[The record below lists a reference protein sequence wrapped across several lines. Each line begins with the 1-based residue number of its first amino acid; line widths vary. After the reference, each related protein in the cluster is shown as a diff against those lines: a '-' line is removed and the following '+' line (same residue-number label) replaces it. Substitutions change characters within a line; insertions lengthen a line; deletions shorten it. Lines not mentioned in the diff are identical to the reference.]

1 MYIQLLLNS
10 SFSTKVN
17 AKYHLT
23 FGYLLMTQTMQTDNL
38 TQHWQT
44 LWLNVNLAT
53 MTEAGTGYGEITQ
66 AALAISDGKIVWLGK
81 EADLPTYDK
90 NELEVINGEEKWLSP
105 GLIDC
110 HTHLVYGGH
119 RANEFEMR
127 LQGKSYQEI
136 AEAGGGIVST
146 VKATR
151 AASEAEL
158 LASAL
163 PRLTA
168 LHQQGVTTVEI
179 KSGYGLDVINEV
191 KMLKVAGEL
200 AQALPVT
207 IKRTF
212 LGAHALPLE
221 FKNNSD
227 GYIDLVC
234 EQMMPVIAAQKL
246 ADTVDVFCENI
257 GFNLTQTERVFAA
270 AKEHGLDLKVHAEQ
284 LSDLGGTEL
293 AAKYQALSSDHVE
306 FLSEA
311 GVQAMSAANMTAVLL
326 PGAFY
331 FLRETQLPPIEL
343 LRKHGVAMA
352 IATDVN
358 PGSSPI
364 CSIQLMLNMACT
376 LFRLTPSEAL
386 AGVTCNAAKA
396 LGLHKNKGQ
405 LSVGFDADIAVWNI
419 SQPAELC
426 YQFGVNPL
434 SALIQNGKQVI

>member
-1 MYIQLLLNS
+1 MTNTLQSNS
-10 SFSTKVN
+10 
-17 AKYHLT
+17 
-23 FGYLLMTQTMQTDNL
+23 QQ
-38 TQHWQT
+38 WQT

-53 MTEAGTGYGEITQ
+53 MDNGSENYGEIHD
-66 AALAISDGKIVWLGK
+66 AALAISNGKIAWLGK
-81 EADLPTYDK
+81 EADLPIYNRNK
-90 NELEVINGEEKWLSP
+90 IEVIDGKGKWLTP

-110 HTHLVYGGH
+110 HTHLVYGGN

-146 VKATR
+146 VTATR
-151 AASEAEL
+151 KASEAEL

-179 KSGYGLDVINEV
+179 KSGYGLDLDNEV
-191 KMLKVAGEL
+191 KMLNVAGMLAKEL
-200 AQALPVT
+200 PITV
-207 IKRTF
+207 KRTF
-212 LGAHALPLE
+212 LGAHALPIE
-221 FKNNSD
+221 FKDNPD
-227 GYIDLVC
+227 DYISLVC
-234 EQMMPVIAAQKL
+234 DEMIPIVAQQKL

-257 GFNLTQTERVFAA
+257 GFNLQQTERVFSA
-270 AKEHGLDLKVHAEQ
+270 AKQHDLAIKAHAEQ

-306 FLSEA
+306 FLSEQ
-311 GVQAMSAANMTAVLL
+311 GIKAMKAADMTAVLL

-343 LRKHGVAMA
+343 LRKHGVEMA
-352 IATDVN
+352 IATDAN

-396 LGLHKNKGQ
+396 LGLSEEKGK
-405 LSVGFDADIAVWNI
+405 LAVGFDADIAVWNI

-434 SALIQNGKQVI
+434 STLIQNGERSTDPSF

>member
-1 MYIQLLLNS
+1 MTTLKPLALTSDQQLDKMSEL
-10 SFSTKVN
+10 STS
-17 AKYHLT
+17 T
-23 FGYLLMTQTMQTDNL
+23 
-38 TQHWQT
+38 WQS
-44 LWLNVNLAT
+44 LWVNVNLAT
-53 MTEAGTGYGEITQ
+53 MVHGSENYGEIKN
-66 AALAISDGKIVWLGK
+66 AAIAISHGKIVWLGK
-81 EADLPTYDK
+81 AIDLPVYNKESVKVYD
-90 NELEVINGEEKWLSP
+90 GDGKWITP

-110 HTHLVYGGH
+110 HTHLVYGGN

-151 AASEAEL
+151 AATEEEL

-163 PRLTA
+163 ARLTA
-168 LHQQGVTTVEI
+168 LYQQGVTTVEI
-179 KSGYGLDVINEV
+179 KSGYGLDLINEM
-191 KMLKVAGEL
+191 KMLKVAGQL
-200 AQALPVT
+200 AKALPIT

-212 LGAHALPLE
+212 LGAHALPIE
-221 FKNNSD
+221 YKNDAD
-227 GYIDLVC
+227 GYIDAVC
-234 EQMMPVIAAQKL
+234 NEMIPIIAQQHL
-246 ADTVDVFCENI
+246 AESVDVFCENI
-257 GFNLTQTERVFAA
+257 GFNLNQTERVFSA
-270 AKEHGLDLKVHAEQ
+270 AKKNGLAIKVHAEQ

-293 AAKYQALSSDHVE
+293 AAKYQALSSDHLE
-306 FLSEA
+306 FLSEQ
-311 GVQAMSAANMTAVLL
+311 GVKTMCAANMTAVLL

-331 FLRETQLPPIEL
+331 FLREKQLPPIDL
-343 LRKHGVAMA
+343 LRQHNVAMA

-376 LFRLTPSEAL
+376 LFRLTPNEAL

-396 LGLHKNKGQ
+396 LGLDKNKGK
-405 LSVGFDADIAVWNI
+405 LALGYDADMALWDIQ
-419 SQPAELC
+419 QPAQLC

>member
-1 MYIQLLLNS
+1 
-10 SFSTKVN
+10 
-17 AKYHLT
+17 
-23 FGYLLMTQTMQTDNL
+23 MTNTAQATNPIP
-38 TQHWQT
+38 HWQT

-53 MTEAGTGYGEITQ
+53 MTNGGDNYGEICD
-66 AALAISDGKIVWLGK
+66 AALAISDGKIAWLGK
-81 EADLPTYDK
+81 QADLPSYHKSDV
-90 NELEVINGEEKWLSP
+90 EVIDGQGRWLTP

-110 HTHLVYGGH
+110 HTHLVYGGN

-151 AASEAEL
+151 EASAAEL
-158 LASAL
+158 LKSAL

-168 LHQQGVTTVEI
+168 LHQQGVTTIEI
-179 KSGYGLDVINEV
+179 KSGYGLDLDNEV
-191 KMLKVAGEL
+191 KMLTVAGEL
-200 AQALPVT
+200 AEQLPVT
-207 IKRTF
+207 VKRTF
-212 LGAHALPLE
+212 LGAHALPVE
-221 FKNNSD
+221 YKDNSD
-227 GYIDLVC
+227 GYIKLVC
-234 EQMMPVIAAQKL
+234 DEMIPVIAEQKL

-257 GFNLTQTERVFAA
+257 GFDLAQTERVFTA
-270 AKEHGLDLKVHAEQ
+270 AKQHGLAIKAHAEQ
-284 LSDLGGTEL
+284 LSNLGGTEL
-293 AAKYQALSSDHVE
+293 AAKYQALSSDHIE
-306 FLSEA
+306 FLSAA
-311 GVQAMSAANMTAVLL
+311 GIKAMSAANMTAVLL

-331 FLRETQLPPIEL
+331 FLRETQLPPVEL

-352 IATDVN
+352 IATDAN

-396 LGLHKNKGQ
+396 LGLSKTKGQ
-405 LSVGFDADIAVWNI
+405 LSVGFDADIALWNI

-434 SALIQNGKQVI
+434 SALIQNGQQVI

>member
-1 MYIQLLLNS
+1 MNKTLTS
-10 SFSTKVN
+10 SQIGT
-17 AKYHLT
+17 H
-23 FGYLLMTQTMQTDNL
+23 
-38 TQHWQT
+38 HWQT

-53 MTEAGTGYGEITQ
+53 MTEAGAGYGEITC
-66 AALAISDGKIVWLGK
+66 AALVISDGKISWLGK
-81 EADLPTYDK
+81 EADLPEYK
-90 NELEVINGEEKWLSP
+90 NSNVDVIDGQGKWLTP

-110 HTHLVYGGH
+110 HTHLVYGGN

-136 AEAGGGIVST
+136 AQAGGGIVST

-151 AASEAEL
+151 AATEAEL

-179 KSGYGLDVINEV
+179 KSGYGLDLENEI
-191 KMLKVAGEL
+191 KMLNVAGEL
-200 AQALPVT
+200 AKQLPVT

-212 LGAHALPLE
+212 LGAHALPVE
-221 FKNNSD
+221 FKDNAD
-227 GYIDLVC
+227 GYIELVC
-234 EQMMPVIAAQKL
+234 NKMIPTIVKEQL
-246 ADTVDVFCENI
+246 ADSVDVFCENI
-257 GFNLTQTERVFAA
+257 GFNLAQTERVFTA
-270 AKEHGLDLKVHAEQ
+270 AKNHNLAIKVHAEQ

-293 AAKYQALSSDHVE
+293 AAKYQALSSEHVE
-306 FLSEA
+306 FLSEQ
-311 GVQAMSAANMTAVLL
+311 GVKAMSEANMTAVLL

-331 FLRETQLPPIEL
+331 FLRETQSPPIEL
-343 LRKHGVAMA
+343 LRKHGVEMA

-364 CSIQLMLNMACT
+364 CSLQLMLNLACT
-376 LFRLTPSEAL
+376 LFKLTPSEAL

-396 LGLHKNKGQ
+396 LGLSATKGQ
-405 LSVGFDADIAVWNI
+405 LRVGFDADIAVWNI

-434 SALIQNGKQVI
+434 SGLIQNGQRVI

>member
-1 MYIQLLLNS
+1 MS
-10 SFSTKVN
+10 STLKSAQSGT
-17 AKYHLT
+17 H
-23 FGYLLMTQTMQTDNL
+23 
-38 TQHWQT
+38 HWQT

-53 MTEAGTGYGEITQ
+53 MTEAGTGYGEVTC
-66 AALAISDGKIVWLGK
+66 AALAINNEKIVWLGK
-81 EADLPTYDK
+81 EADLPEYNKSTVEIID
-90 NELEVINGEEKWLSP
+90 GQGKWLTP

-110 HTHLVYGGH
+110 HTHLIYGGN

-136 AEAGGGIVST
+136 AQAGGGIVST
-146 VKATR
+146 VKATK
-151 AASEAEL
+151 AATEAEL

-179 KSGYGLDVINEV
+179 KSGYGLDLENEI

-200 AQALPVT
+200 AKQLPVT

-212 LGAHALPLE
+212 LGAHALPVE
-221 FKNNSD
+221 FKDDADS
-227 GYIDLVC
+227 YIELVC
-234 EQMMPVIAAQKL
+234 HDMIPAVAKAQL
-246 ADTVDVFCENI
+246 ADSVDVFCENI
-257 GFNLTQTERVFAA
+257 GFDLAQTARVFTA
-270 AKEHGLDLKVHAEQ
+270 AKKHNLAIKVHAEQ

-293 AAKYQALSSDHVE
+293 AAKYQALSSEHVE
-306 FLSEA
+306 FLSEQ
-311 GVQAMSAANMTAVLL
+311 GVKAMSAANMTAVLL

-331 FLRETQLPPIEL
+331 FLRETQLPPIQL
-343 LRKHGVAMA
+343 LRDHGVAMA
-352 IATDVN
+352 IATDAN

-364 CSIQLMLNMACT
+364 CSLQLMLNMACT

-396 LGLHKNKGQ
+396 LGLSNNKGQ

-434 SALIQNGKQVI
+434 SALIQNGQQVI

>member
-1 MYIQLLLNS
+1 MQ
-10 SFSTKVN
+10 ST
-17 AKYHLT
+17 
-23 FGYLLMTQTMQTDNL
+23 QS

-53 MTEAGTGYGEITQ
+53 MTEASTGYGAVKQ
-66 AALAISDGKIVWLGK
+66 AALAISEGKIAWLGK
-81 EADLPTYDK
+81 EADLPDYD
-90 NELEVINGEEKWLSP
+90 EEGVAVIDGHGKWLTP

-110 HTHLVYGGH
+110 HTHLVYGGN

-151 AASEAEL
+151 TATEAEL
-158 LASAL
+158 LSSAL

-179 KSGYGLDVINEV
+179 KSGYGLDLLNEV
-191 KMLKVAGEL
+191 KMLDVAGQL
-200 AQALPVT
+200 AKELPVT

-212 LGAHALPLE
+212 LGAHALPVE
-221 FKNNSD
+221 YKNDPD
-227 GYIDLVC
+227 GYISLVC
-234 EQMMPVIAAQKL
+234 DEMMPVIAQQKL

-257 GFNLTQTERVFAA
+257 GFDLKQTERVFTA
-270 AKEHGLDLKVHAEQ
+270 AKQHDLAIKVHAEQ

-293 AAKYQALSSDHVE
+293 AAKYQALSSEHVE
-306 FLSEA
+306 FLSEQ
-311 GVQAMSAANMTAVLL
+311 GIKAMSAANMTAVLL

-396 LGLHKNKGQ
+396 LGLAKTKGQ
-405 LSVGFDADIAVWNI
+405 LRLGFDADIAVWNI

-434 SALIQNGKQVI
+434 SALIQKGKKVI

>member
-1 MYIQLLLNS
+1 LYIQLLLNS

-227 GYIDLVC
+227 GYIDFGDRST
-234 EQMMPVIAAQKL
+234 K
-246 ADTVDVFCENI
+246 
-257 GFNLTQTERVFAA
+257 
-270 AKEHGLDLKVHAEQ
+270 
-284 LSDLGGTEL
+284 
-293 AAKYQALSSDHVE
+293 
-306 FLSEA
+306 
-311 GVQAMSAANMTAVLL
+311 
-326 PGAFY
+326 
-331 FLRETQLPPIEL
+331 
-343 LRKHGVAMA
+343 
-352 IATDVN
+352 
-358 PGSSPI
+358 
-364 CSIQLMLNMACT
+364 
-376 LFRLTPSEAL
+376 
-386 AGVTCNAAKA
+386 
-396 LGLHKNKGQ
+396 
-405 LSVGFDADIAVWNI
+405 I
-419 SQPAELC
+419 SR
-426 YQFGVNPL
+426 YR
-434 SALIQNGKQVI
+434 